1 MYRLSTLRCA
11 LILIALLATGGGV
24 FAAVEVGLEA
34 PAYTADQSLRGAI
47 VYGKRCAVCHGPSLN
62 DGEFAPPLKG
72 ERFLLRWGGRKAS
85 ELFNYTLTKMPS
97 TAPRS
102 LSPGEVGDV
111 LAHMLRENGVAP
123 SLLALPIDDASLQNM
138 GLPASTIGL
147 PTTAGGITSGVVL
160 PASPEPLARPL
171 DRYTDVTDAM
181 LRNPPDQDWLTWRRT
196 PDVQGHSP
204 LRQINTSNVRRL
216 GVKWSWALPNG
227 PNEAT
232 PLVHDGVLFV
242 FGFGDV
248 VQALNAETGD
258 LLWEYAPT
266 LPRDVL
272 PSYRKSI
279 ALYGDKVLTTTS
291 NMHVVALDAKTG
303 DVLWDVPIVDATK
316 GYSLTGGPLV
326 AMGNVIVGTGGRVP
340 GGNFIVALDVQSG
353 KEVWRFATVQQ
364 PGSAHDSWNGLPLAE
379 RSGGAVWTPGSFDP
393 QSGLVFFG
401 PSPTYDTLPLSTPL
415 AGPGSNDALYTNS
428 TVALDPRTGALVW
441 NFQHVPNDQWDM
453 DWAFERMIID
463 LPDKSRSD
471 RVVVTVGKPA
481 IIEAVDVKTG
491 QYRFSIDLGLQDL
504 VAAIDPTTGAKTIDR
519 QRTPGNVAQRICPHS
534 NGAKNWLPNAY
545 NAKARILFIP
555 LNESC
560 MDMVPIDSGGSSLLS
575 TKVAMTLRP
584 RAGSDGR
591 YGRLEAVDLVSRK
604 SVWTNR
610 RRALR
615 VC

>member
-1 MYRLSTLRCA
+1 
-11 LILIALLATGGGV
+11 
-24 FAAVEVGLEA
+24 
-34 PAYTADQSLRGAI
+34 
-47 VYGKRCAVCHGPSLN
+47 
-62 DGEFAPPLKG
+62 
-72 ERFLLRWGGRKAS
+72 
-85 ELFNYTLTKMPS
+85 
-97 TAPRS
+97 
-102 LSPGEVGDV
+102 
-111 LAHMLRENGVAP
+111 
-123 SLLALPIDDASLQNM
+123 
-138 GLPASTIGL
+138 
-147 PTTAGGITSGVVL
+147 
-160 PASPEPLARPL
+160 
-171 DRYTDVTDAM
+171 
-181 LRNPPDQDWLTWRRT
+181 
-196 PDVQGHSP
+196 
-204 LRQINTSNVRRL
+204 
-216 GVKWSWALPNG
+216 
-227 PNEAT
+227 
-232 PLVHDGVLFV
+232 
-242 FGFGDV
+242 
-248 VQALNAETGD
+248 
-258 LLWEYAPT
+258 
-266 LPRDVL
+266 
-272 PSYRKSI
+272 
-279 ALYGDKVLTTTS
+279 
-291 NMHVVALDAKTG
+291 MHVVALDAKTG

-504 VAAIDPTTGAKTIDR
+504 IAAIDPTTGAKTIDR

-610 RRALR
+610 RRAFSTTGVLSTDGGLVFAGYLDR
-615 VC
+615 NLLAFDSAKGKELWSVRLNDVPNSNPITYEVNGKQYVAVTVGNGGAIPGLYSSLVPEIKNPSNRTSTLWVFGVDLH